1 MVRVTESK
9 PLPSEKE
16 RGLLN
21 YLWEQVNKSISIFIF
36 RFKKK
41 KHFEFWL
48 SHIEMRFAGPRY
60 GANISNLSDDGCDIA
75 VGLRSLRFP
84 HSRTR

>member
-1 MVRVTESK
+1 MHIHIQLTSIERSHFILRLNRYEMVRVTESK

-21 YLWEQVNKSISIFIF
+21 YLWGQVNKSISIFIF

-41 KHFEFWL
+41 
-48 SHIEMRFAGPRY
+48 
-60 GANISNLSDDGCDIA
+60 NISNFGYHI
-75 VGLRSLRFP
+75 
-84 HSRTR
+84 